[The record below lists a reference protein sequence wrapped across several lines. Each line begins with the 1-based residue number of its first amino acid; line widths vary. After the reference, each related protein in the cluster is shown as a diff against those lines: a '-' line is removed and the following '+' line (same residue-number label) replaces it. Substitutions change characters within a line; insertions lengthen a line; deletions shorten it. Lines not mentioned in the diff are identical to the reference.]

1 MERGRIFFGTF
12 EKNICRKFAKFKKV
26 NYICTTMLNDL
37 EKTITHGRLTSVVY
51 RFHYS
56 QFTDVVSIEATW
68 NSLNETQKV
77 SIPAE
82 KLGELITFL
91 EDARVM
97 FNLGQRKDFDNE

>member
-1 MERGRIFFGTF
+1 MR
-12 EKNICRKFAKFKKV
+12 
-26 NYICTTMLNDL
+26 NDI
-37 EKTITHGRLTSVVY
+37 EKTTTHGRLTSVVY

-82 KLGELITFL
+82 KLDELISFL
-91 EDARVM
+91 QDAEVM
-97 FNLGQRKDFDNE
+97 FKLGQRKDFDNE